1 MRGETRHRVLVV
13 EDSATQAAAI
23 TALLRSNDFDVT
35 AVRSGEEA
43 LERIGGGY
51 DVVLTDIVM
60 PGISGYEVCSRLN
73 SDPSF
78 PKVPVVLMTGLG
90 DPRDIIRGL
99 ECGAASYITKPY
111 DPEYL
116 VARLRHVIA
125 NRQIRQSRPTTDGVG
140 VMFMGEAHHVSAD
153 RETILDL
160 CLSSYEELVR
170 TTQAVQS
177 AERRARFVADA
188 SRVLASSLDYET
200 TLQSIARLAVPEL
213 ADICVV
219 DTLAADGT
227 VQRVAVVPDDPS
239 HAAIIERI
247 HERYPPEADGDH
259 PVARAMRTGQSVLDA
274 ALEERRKEEIT
285 TYRNDD
291 HHDLLRALGFR
302 SYMVVPL
309 VARERVL
316 GAVSFISSDSGRQY
330 RRDDLI
336 VAEDLARRAAM
347 AIDNARLVDDLQRSR
362 TALEAERVEAERA
375 RIEAERANQ
384 SKSEF
389 LAMMSHELRTPLNAI
404 SGYAQLLRDGVNG
417 PVTDEQRRSLVR
429 IERNGAHL
437 LSLINDVLNFAKL
450 EAGRIELQLDA
461 VPVDETL
468 AGVEALIRPQVEAKG
483 LRYVYESGPADVA
496 ACADYEKLLQIV
508 LNLLT
513 NAVKFTEPGGS
524 VLLSWGKAGEDVLIS
539 VADTGVGIAADRLA
553 SVFEPFVQVAE
564 RYRRENEGVG
574 LGLAISRDLAR
585 AMGGE
590 LQAVSEPGRG
600 STFTLSVPL
609 WRADRE

>member
-1 MRGETRHRVLVV
+1 MRGERRYRVLVA
-13 EDSATQAAAI
+13 EDSATQAAAL
-23 TALLRSNDFDVT
+23 TDLLRSHGFDVT

-43 LERIGGGY
+43 IERIEQNGY

-73 SDPSF
+73 RDPRL
-78 PKVPVVLMTGLG
+78 PDVPVVLMTGLG

-111 DPEYL
+111 DPGYL
-116 VARLRHVIA
+116 VSRLRQVIA
-125 NRQIRQSRPTTDGVG
+125 NREIRRDRQSTEGVE
-140 VMFMGEAHHVSAD
+140 VMFMGETHHVSAD

-170 TTQAVQS
+170 TTQVVQT
-177 AERRARFVADA
+177 AERRARFVAEA

-213 ADICVV
+213 SDICIV
-219 DTLAADGT
+219 DALASDGT

-239 HAAIIERI
+239 HAGIIERI
-247 HERYPPEADGDH
+247 HERHPPDLAGDH
-259 PVARAMRTGQSVLDA
+259 PVARAMRTGHGILQSG
-274 ALEERRKEEIT
+274 LEERDESPSSGGT
-285 TYRNDD
+285 D

-302 SYMVVPL
+302 SYMIVPL

-316 GAVSFISSDSGRQY
+316 GAVSFMSADSGRQY
-330 RRDDLI
+330 RRDDLL
-336 VAEDLARRAAM
+336 VAEDLSRRAAM

-362 TALEAERVEAERA
+362 TALEAERAEAERA
-375 RIEAERANQ
+375 REEAESANQ

-404 SGYAQLLRDGVNG
+404 SGYAQLLLDGVSG
-417 PVTDEQRRSLVR
+417 PVSEEQRRSLTR

-450 EAGRIELQLDA
+450 EAGRVELELGP
-461 VPVDETL
+461 VRVDETL
-468 AGVEALIRPQVEAKG
+468 AGVEALIRPLVETKQ
-483 LRYVYESGPADVA
+483 LRYVYRTGSADVA
-496 ACADYEKLLQIV
+496 VRADQEKMLQIV

-513 NAVKFTEPGGS
+513 NAVKFTEPTGH
-524 VLLSWGKAGEDVLIS
+524 VLLSWEPAGEDVLIS
-539 VADTGVGIAADRLA
+539 VADTGVGIAPERLS

-564 RYRRENEGVG
+564 RYRRQNEGVG

-585 AMGGE
+585 AMDGE
-590 LQAVSEPGRG
+590 LEAVSEPGRG
-600 STFTLSVPL
+600 STFTLRLPR
-609 WRADRE
+609 WTAEAAG